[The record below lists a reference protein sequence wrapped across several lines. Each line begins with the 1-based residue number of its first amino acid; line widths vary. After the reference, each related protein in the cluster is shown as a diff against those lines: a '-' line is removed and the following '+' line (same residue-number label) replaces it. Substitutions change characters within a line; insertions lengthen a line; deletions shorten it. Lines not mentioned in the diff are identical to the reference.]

1 MSESLE
7 SILVV
12 DDDSSVRETLR
23 HVLKDRGYQVTLA
36 KNGDEALERLRE
48 QEYSLVLTDL
58 RMPGMQGIEL
68 MRKIQRA
75 YPDVGVII
83 MTAYGTIDT
92 AIEAMSHGAAD
103 YLIKPF
109 APEELFRVTERA
121 RREPSVRH
129 EAIKE

>member
-23 HVLKDRGYQVTLA
+23 QVLKDRGYQVTLA
-36 KNGDEALERLRE
+36 KNGEEALERLRE
-48 QEYSLVLTDL
+48 QEYCLVLTDL

-68 MRKIQRA
+68 MRKIRRA

-121 RREPSVRH
+121 RREPSVQH
-129 EAIKE
+129 KAIKE